1 MKTITLNKFT
11 ILSIIMIV
19 SSITTIKAQVSDW
32 GNLYIFDNGQMH
44 VVSGAYSFQ
53 SPLTGSQ
60 TATTRTASY
69 GKLSFDNSIN
79 TTSGSGTARFV
90 DGYVRKYG
98 VLPLVYP
105 LGNGTTFAPAKI
117 TPTAIDG
124 VDAAFYFS
132 NPTSSPRTNA
142 VNSTLSAVSTLEY
155 WHILRGSGTPNATIT
170 LSWRTGSAIS
180 TLTSGSLSSL
190 TIAGWNGSQWVTIP
204 SLYDNINVFDA
215 TTTTLTAGSI
225 TSSSI
230 VDLGTYQYFTFA
242 SKVACAPLVAVVPA
256 NATIWNGTTWSNGV
270 PGLDAAATLT
280 GNFSGNLTCNSL
292 VINSGVTLTLAN
304 GELLEVVNGI
314 TGTGKVVM
322 ASEASLVQRINA
334 AGTAN
339 IELTK
344 VSRPM
349 HWRDYMY
356 YGTPIAGNF
365 ISQLITNTWNDNLAV
380 NGGSFDINDPN
391 GYGGPWRYVVGGG
404 GWNALNDATGIVTGK
419 GFIARIRGNLPWNGG
434 NNTAAPTAAV
444 TPLTTG
450 VVNFK
455 FAGVANNGNIV
466 VPVTVSATQF
476 ELLANP
482 YPSAVDAQKFLTG
495 NTNLDGALYFWTANT
510 PRLGTGSTQT
520 YAATGDY
527 ALWTLAGATNTSP
540 TSLKP
545 DGKIA
550 SGQGFRVRAATTGAT
565 ATFTNCMRLTSG
577 NNTFFRQATSTINR
591 YSLTIED
598 NNNSDLYN
606 QIVVSYMPEATLD
619 YDRMYDAPKYST
631 SGVQIYTL
639 MADNSK
645 LGIDARPSFVDTDV
659 VPLGFSNTTAEQTF
673 TIKIENKQGIFNS
686 NNVYVYI
693 HDLLDNT
700 YHDLNTPYTFTS
712 NATSLNNRF
721 QVVYQSSA
729 LHNTDF
735 LANSVVINIKN
746 NIFTAST
753 NEIGMSSIEIFDIT
767 GRKIQSFDA
776 NNKTVITESF
786 IHAEGIYVAKV
797 KLVNGSVATQ
807 KLINKK

>member
-1 MKTITLNKFT
+1 MVITINKTQ
-11 ILSIIMIV
+11 
-19 SSITTIKAQVSDW
+19 AQISDW

-44 VVSGAYSFQ
+44 VVSGAYTFQ

-79 TTSGSGTARFV
+79 TTTGSGTARFV

-132 NPTSSPRTNA
+132 NPTSSPRTSALNP
-142 VNSTLSAVSTLEY
+142 TLSSVSTTEY
-155 WHILRGSGTPNATIT
+155 WHILRGSGTPNASIS
-170 LSWRTGSAIS
+170 LSWRSGSAIS

-190 TIAGWNGSQWVTIP
+190 TIAGWNGSQWVTI
-204 SLYDNINVFDA
+204 SSNFDTTNVFDA

-225 TSSSI
+225 TSSAS
-230 VDLGTYQYFTFA
+230 VDLGTFQYFTFA
-242 SKVACAPLVAVVPA
+242 SKAACAPLVAVVPA
-256 NATIWNGTTWSNGV
+256 NATTWNGTTWSNGV
-270 PGLDAAATLT
+270 PTLDAPVTLT
-280 GNFSGNLTCNSL
+280 GNFSGNLSCNTL
-292 VINSGVTLTLAN
+292 AINSGVTLTLAN

-314 TGTGKVVM
+314 TGSGKVIM
-322 ASEASLVQRINA
+322 SSQASLVQRINA

-365 ISQLITNTWNDNLAV
+365 ISQLTTNTWNDALPV

-419 GFIARIRGNLPWNGG
+419 GFIARIRGNMPWNGG
-434 NNTAAPTAAV
+434 NNTAAPSPAV
-444 TPLTTG
+444 TPGATG

-455 FAGVANNGNIV
+455 FAGVANNGDVV

-482 YPSAVDAQKFLTG
+482 YPSAVDAQKFLSG

-510 PRLGTGSTQT
+510 PRLGTGTTQT
-520 YAATGDY
+520 YATTGDY

-540 TSLKP
+540 ISLKP

-550 SGQGFRVRAATTGAT
+550 SAQGFRVRAKTAGAT
-565 ATFTNCMRLTSG
+565 ATFTNCMRLTTG
-577 NNTFFRQATSTINR
+577 NNTFFRQAAAPKVDR

-598 NNNSDLYN
+598 NSNSDLYN
-606 QIVVSYMPEATLD
+606 QIVVAYIPEATLD

-631 SGVQIYTL
+631 SGLQIYTL
-639 MADNSK
+639 MNDNSK
-645 LGIDARPSFVDTDV
+645 LGIDARPSFVDTDI
-659 VPLGFSNTTAEQTF
+659 VPLGFSNTSAEQSF
-673 TIKIENKQGIFNS
+673 TIKIENKEGIFNS

-712 NATSLNNRF
+712 NNESLLNNRF
-721 QVVYQSSA
+721 KIVYQSSA

-735 LANSVVINIKN
+735 LTNSVIINIKN
-746 NIFTAST
+746 NIFSAST
-753 NEIGMSSIEIFDIT
+753 NEIGISSVEIFDIT
-767 GRKIQSFDA
+767 GRKIESFDA
-776 NNKTVITESF
+776 YNKTVLSESF
-786 IHAEGIYVAKV
+786 IHAEGIYIAKV
-797 KLVNGSVATQ
+797 KLVNGSIATQ